1 MENKKKFIVAVL
13 TLSSFGYGFLSGV
26 YQLPPYSIMKTVKVS
41 YSDALG
47 RNSLPKVEAPY
58 FEGNAKAI
66 ILGNSLTVHA
76 PATDLGWNGFYGMAA
91 SSKKADYV
99 HQLLHILGINS
110 ELAYIRNMYP
120 LEVDSSPIFEF
131 KKQLENLFAN
141 SLNADVVVLQLGD
154 NVRNRKGSTKELS
167 ISMNEIFNSIPKD
180 IHSSV
185 FCVSTYWGKS
195 IVDNVIR
202 DICEKYNSSFVYIGD
217 IFPRQNLNIDKYE
230 FHGVNIHPKDR
241 EMLMIAERIYGQI
254 MSKKA
259 GF

>member
-1 MENKKKFIVAVL
+1 MKNKQILIVAVF

-26 YQLPPYSIMKTVKVS
+26 YQLPPYSIIKTVKGS

-47 RNSLPKVEAPY
+47 RNSLPKVEAPS
-58 FEGNAKAI
+58 FEGKAEAV
-66 ILGNSLTVHA
+66 ILGNSLTLHA
-76 PATDLGWNGFYGMAA
+76 PAPHLGWNEFHGMAA
-91 SSKKADYV
+91 SEKKADYS

-110 ELAYIRNMYP
+110 EAAYIRNMYP
-120 LEVDSSPIFEF
+120 LEVDSSPILEF
-131 KKQLENLFAN
+131 KKQLEDLFAN
-141 SLNADVVVLQLGD
+141 SANVDVVVLQLGD
-154 NVRNRKGSTKELS
+154 NVRNRKGATKELS
-167 ISMNEIFNSIPKD
+167 ISMNEIFNSIPKE

-202 DICEKYNSSFVYIGD
+202 DICKKYNAYFVYIGD
-217 IFPRQNLNIDKYE
+217 IYPRQNLANDKYE
-230 FHGVNIHPKDR
+230 YRGVNIRPKDK
-241 EMLMIAERIYGQI
+241 EMLMIAERIYGRI